1 MAGPSESASL
11 PDDGAPIGIVCGAGS
26 MPLAVAEAASRRG
39 RRVLLLGLRGF
50 ADPQIERYPSHWVA
64 LGQLGRIFRLLRAA
78 GCRDVVFIGALVRPS
93 FGRIRLD
100 WTTLRLLPR
109 LAGAFRGGDDHLLAG
124 VGRIFEDHGFRL
136 VAAHAVAPEILLP
149 QGPLGSRLPGE
160 RDRADIAR
168 ALALLAAT
176 GPYDVGQAAVVADG
190 HVLAIEAAEGTD
202 RMLERVAA
210 LRLEGRIRVAAGV
223 GVVVKAPK
231 PQQDH
236 RFDLPSIGPQTIE
249 GLARAGL
256 AGLAVVAGGTIVA
269 EPDRVARLAEQHG
282 VFVVGVPSHESGP

>member
-1 MAGPSESASL
+1 MAGPAESASL

-93 FGRIRLD
+93 FGHIRLD
-100 WTTLRLLPR
+100 WTTLRMLPR

-202 RMLERVAA
+202 RMLARVAA
-210 LRLEGRIRVAAGV
+210 LRQEGRIRVAAGI

-269 EPDRVARLAEQHG
+269 EPALVARLAEQHG
-282 VFVVGVPSHESGP
+282 VFVVGVRESTP

>member
-1 MAGPSESASL
+1 MAGRSESASL

-93 FGRIRLD
+93 FGHIRLD
-100 WTTLRLLPR
+100 WTTLRMLPR

-136 VAAHAVAPEILLP
+136 VAAQAVAPEILLP

-210 LRLEGRIRVAAGV
+210 LRLEGRIRVAAGI

-269 EPDRVARLAEQHG
+269 EPERVARLAEQHG
-282 VFVVGVPSHESGP
+282 VFVVGVRESGP

>member
-1 MAGPSESASL
+1 
-11 PDDGAPIGIVCGAGS
+11 
-26 MPLAVAEAASRRG
+26 
-39 RRVLLLGLRGF
+39 
-50 ADPQIERYPSHWVA
+50 
-64 LGQLGRIFRLLRAA
+64 
-78 GCRDVVFIGALVRPS
+78 
-93 FGRIRLD
+93 
-100 WTTLRLLPR
+100 
-109 LAGAFRGGDDHLLAG
+109 
-124 VGRIFEDHGFRL
+124 

-210 LRLEGRIRVAAGV
+210 LRQEGRIRVAAGV

-269 EPDRVARLAEQHG
+269 EPERVARLAEQHG
-282 VFVVGVPSHESGP
+282 VFVVGVPSRESGP